1 MSKRLAKAPLLLLLL
16 CATTVLALD
25 PHWLDE
31 FPDLDRIIAD
41 NSTGDRFEDL
51 ARQAGVVRQLREAVN
66 ILAGNRR
73 WNNQLTPDEQAVIA
87 RYWEA
92 DKWIQSQAE
101 LVAPKGSADGGES
114 AWTRWYLAASSYEL
128 DEDLRAATISTYF
141 SAATLRELGY
151 ADAEHAAL
159 AARGRAL
166 TSEGFGM
173 KPKSRWDKQTAEEK
187 TESILFIAGMVVFML
202 PFLYR
207 ETRRFGISKKD
218 PKQLRAGFRRYTL
231 HWFSGTVAN
240 YRKSSTTT
248 TTTVT
253 TQHVSS
259 GTSIR
264 QSVTR
269 TTYESFDL
277 VGDTE
282 THSVNLTDANVNF
295 TNGLYVTA
303 VWAIPRGKDE
313 GLYVLMFDRTSGKT
327 KPVPLALFQILRM
340 RYWLMF
346 PLSLLGAFLAAATEI
361 FEFGG
366 PGGLSGS
373 GQAFFILFFGWIPL
387 LIIFTLIASWRARRF
402 RKRDGPKILAMIESE
417 EKELQAAS

>member
-1 MSKRLAKAPLLLLLL
+1 MNKRLAKAPLLLLF

-25 PHWLDE
+25 PPWLDE
-31 FPDLDRIIAD
+31 FPELDRIIAD
-41 NSTGDRFEDL
+41 NNTGDRFDDL
-51 ARQAGVVRQLREAVN
+51 ARQAGVVRQLRETVN

-92 DKWIQSQAE
+92 DNWIKSQAE
-101 LVAPKGSADGGES
+101 LIAPKESTGRGES
-114 AWTRWYLAASSYEL
+114 AWTRWYQAASSYEL
-128 DEDLRAATISTYF
+128 DEDLRAATVSTYF

-151 ADAEHAAL
+151 ADTEHAAL

-173 KPKSRWDKQTAEEK
+173 KPKSQWDKQTPEEMAN
-187 TESILFIAGMVVFML
+187 SIMFIVGMVVLML

-207 ETRRFGISKKD
+207 ETRRFGIDKKD

-253 TQHVSS
+253 TQHVSGGS
-259 GTSIR
+259 SIR
-264 QSVTR
+264 QSVTK

-303 VWAIPRGKDE
+303 VWAIRRGKEE
-313 GLYVLMFDRTSGKT
+313 GLYVLMFDRSSGKT
-327 KPVPLALFQILRM
+327 KPVRVALFQILRM

-346 PLSLLGAFLAAATEI
+346 PLSLLGAFLVGVTGI
-361 FEFGG
+361 FEG
-366 PGGLSGS
+366 
-373 GQAFFILFFGWIPL
+373 FFVLFFGWIPL

-417 EKELQAAS
+417 EVQLQAAG

>member
-1 MSKRLAKAPLLLLLL
+1 MKKRLAKTLLLLLF

-25 PHWLDE
+25 PPWLDE
-31 FPDLDRIIAD
+31 FPELDRIIAD
-41 NSTGDRFEDL
+41 SDTGDRFDDL

-73 WNNQLTPDEQAVIA
+73 WNGQLTPDEEAVIA

-92 DKWIQSQAE
+92 DKWIQAQAE
-101 LVAPKGSADGGES
+101 PIAPKTASGNKES
-114 AWTRWYLAASSYEL
+114 PWTRWYLLASEYEL
-128 DEDLRAATISTYF
+128 DEDLRAATVSTYF
-141 SAATLRELGY
+141 SAATQRELGY
-151 ADAEHAAL
+151 ADAERAAQV
-159 AARGRAL
+159 ARGRAL

-173 KPKSRWDKQTAEEK
+173 KPKSQWDKQTPEEMAN
-187 TESILFIAGMVVFML
+187 SILFIVGMVVVML

-207 ETRRFGISKKD
+207 ETRRFGIDKKD

-253 TQHVSS
+253 TQHVSGGS
-259 GTSIR
+259 SIR

-282 THSVNLTDANVNF
+282 T
-295 TNGLYVTA
+295 
-303 VWAIPRGKDE
+303 
-313 GLYVLMFDRTSGKT
+313 
-327 KPVPLALFQILRM
+327 
-340 RYWLMF
+340 
-346 PLSLLGAFLAAATEI
+346 
-361 FEFGG
+361 
-366 PGGLSGS
+366 
-373 GQAFFILFFGWIPL
+373 
-387 LIIFTLIASWRARRF
+387 
-402 RKRDGPKILAMIESE
+402 
-417 EKELQAAS
+417 